1 MDCELS
7 SVPPSIRAISS
18 SIVKSP
24 PALHLGNLGEIGT
37 PFDEPL
43 ESLAVCD
50 GTDGGAGGALG
61 AM

>member
-1 MDCELS
+1 M
-7 SVPPSIRAISS
+7 RAMSS

-24 PALHLGNLGEIGT
+24 PPLHLGNLGEIGT

-50 GTDGGAGGALG
+50 GADGGAGGALG